1 MTIKSSGPLSLSE
14 IQAEFGGQ
22 NPISLTEYY
31 GVASGIPTSGRISIS
46 DFYGKA
52 LSGDFLSEIITSSQS
67 WTSKNNLARF
77 IHIFVIGAGGSGG
90 MGWPARNVG
99 FFGNTDGVA
108 GAGGG
113 GAGGV
118 AYSIIP
124 GGTSGSA
131 TVTIG
136 AGGTG
141 VGVGGE
147 RSAISGNAGSASS
160 FVGLGLNMSA
170 SGGGGGQATQATSG
184 GGDSTSGSGGAGG
197 SASGGNTLNLTGGA
211 GGGYSVSGSD
221 VRTSAAG
228 GGAPR
233 FLSADAGTAAS
244 STTDTT
250 TAGIK
255 VSGYSA
261 YPTVATYL
269 SNRSQPFL
277 ASTILSYDASDG
289 NRSGAS
295 GSPTYGAGSGG
306 VATESAVTSGRG
318 GNGAVIIIYE
328 V

>member
-1 MTIKSSGPLSLSE
+1 VSIKPSGSALTMTEIQTEFGGVAPISLSE
-14 IQAEFGGQ
+14 YYGLASGLPTNG
-22 NPISLTEYY
+22 PISMSTTYEKTF
-31 GVASGIPTSGRISIS
+31 VVVETITASKT
-46 DFYGKA
+46 
-52 LSGDFLSEIITSSQS
+52 
-67 WTSKNNLARF
+67 WTPKLNLARF
-77 IHIFVIGAGGSGG
+77 IHIFTIGAGGSGG

-99 FFGNTDGVA
+99 TFGNTDGVA

-118 AYSIIP
+118 SYSVIP
-124 GGTSGSA
+124 GTTSGSA

-147 RSAISGNAGSASS
+147 RNAISGNAGTASS
-160 FVGLGLNMSA
+160 FIGLGLNMTG
-170 SGGGGGQATQATSG
+170 SGGLGGQGSQATSG

-197 SASGGNTLNLTGGA
+197 SASGGNTLNLTGGL

-233 FLSADAGTAAS
+233 FLSVDAGTAVS
-244 STTDTT
+244 STTGATT
-250 TAGIK
+250 VGIK

-261 YPTVATYL
+261 YPTIATYA

-277 ASTILSYDASDG
+277 GSAILSFDASDG

-306 VATESAVTSGRG
+306 VATESAVTSGKG
-318 GNGAVIIIYE
+318 GNGLVIIVYE
-328 V
+328 I

>member
-1 MTIKSSGPLSLSE
+1 MAVKTSGTLSLEGDIVGEFGGARPHSLSE
-14 IQAEFGGQ
+14 
-22 NPISLTEYY
+22 YY
-31 GVASGIPTSGRISIS
+31 DVASGIPTSGSISIS
-46 DFYGKA
+46 NFYGKT
-52 LSGDFLSEIITSSQS
+52 FLVAEIITSSRS
-67 WTSKNNLARF
+67 WTPRYNLARF
-77 IHIFVIGAGGSGG
+77 IHIFVVSAGGSGG

-118 AYSIIP
+118 SYSVVP
-124 GGTSGSA
+124 GTTSGSA
-131 TVTIG
+131 TITIG

-147 RSAISGNAGSASS
+147 RNAISGNAGTASS

-170 SGGGGGQATQATSG
+170 SGGGGGQGSQATSG

-197 SASGGNTLNLTGGA
+197 SASGGNTLNLTGGS
-211 GGGYSVSGSD
+211 GGGYSVSGSNP
-221 VRTSAAG
+221 RTTAAG

-233 FLSADAGTAAS
+233 FLSANAGTAAN
-244 STTDTT
+244 STTDST

-255 VSGYSA
+255 VSGYGA
-261 YPTVATYL
+261 YPTVATYA

-277 ASTILSYDASDG
+277 ASTILSFDASNG
-289 NRSGAS
+289 NRGGAS

-318 GNGAVIIIYE
+318 GNGVVIIIYE